1 MSNFDIKI
9 VKSLEL
15 LEGFAT
21 LGKNMKGCRTLSVYG
36 ENLSTPEVTN

>member
-1 MSNFDIKI
+1 MSNFDNKI

-21 LGKNMKGCRTLSVYG
+21 LGKNRNGCRTLVKK
-36 ENLSTPEVTN
+36 V